1 VVEAKARE
9 IEERRIR
16 ARERGAIKLVMFYTG
31 FVLIFLLAPP
41 VLIYLLLIGI
51 ITLYKNIKIVR

>member
-1 VVEAKARE
+1 
-9 IEERRIR
+9 
-16 ARERGAIKLVMFYTG
+16 
-31 FVLIFLLAPP
+31 VLIFLLAPP